1 MNLGLVHNT
10 NPAATTTRFYHIFQ
24 VLYVDR
30 AIHRWHPI
38 LTWSLLGP
46 TLWTHWTDWSFT
58 FVRGSVSVQVYRFV
72 FLRIPGA
79 ALAKFYEA
87 NEFYQLLSHWDSFEK
102 NACLYKTKI
111 DQRYISLPIAV
122 SVLRFHFTKQ
132 NETRPLHWHTMILV
146 KFEVISS
153 IKLTFDTFNV

>member
-10 NPAATTTRFYHIFQ
+10 NPAATATRFYHIFQ

-46 TLWTHWTDWSFT
+46 TLWTLTERTEVLLSFE
-58 FVRGSVSVQVYRFV
+58 GSVSVQVYRFV

-87 NEFYQLLSHWDSFEK
+87 NEFYQLLSHWDNFEK
-102 NACLYKTKI
+102 NARLYKTKI

-132 NETRPLHWHTMILV
+132 NETRPLHWYTMILV

-153 IKLTFDTFNV
+153 IKF